1 MAQQAGTWPIF
12 KSLAG
17 YSPGNLGGDLVAGLT
32 LAAIAVPEQMATA
45 RLGGFGPEIGFFAF
59 IAGSLGFA
67 VFGSN
72 RFMSV
77 GADSTIT
84 PIFAGGLAAL
94 AAQASGHPEMAALLA
109 LMVGIIVAAGGVFRL
124 GWIADLLSVPVTT
137 GFLAGIAVHILVS
150 QLPGLLGIPSPS
162 GSLPHQIRAIM
173 GALGRTNPYSLA
185 LGLGVFA
192 VTAGG
197 ERISAKIPGALIG
210 LAAATAATVLLGLEG
225 KGVSVLGSL
234 EGRLP
239 EIALPARTIDEI
251 VPLLPLA
258 LIVAL
263 VVMVQTAA
271 TSRSFPGAKDEAPD
285 VNRDFIGVGAG
296 SILAGLIGSF
306 PVNASPPRTAIVSE
320 TGGRSQLAGLAAA
333 LIVLGLALFGASL
346 LAHVPHA
353 ALAGILL
360 FVAQRI
366 IRLQI
371 MADTYRRTSAEFVL
385 VLATAAAIVAMPIE
399 IGVATGIV
407 LSLMHGMWTTTRAR
421 VIELQRVPGTSI
433 WWPPAPSFHG
443 EVVPGVIVVAF
454 QAPLSFLN
462 AYEFE
467 HGFRKAVDRSEAEAR
482 LVVLEASN
490 IVEIDYTAAKVME
503 TLIAHYRSAG
513 VAFAVS
519 RLESVRAQEAFRRFG
534 LLDLLGPD
542 SLFHSAQEAVN
553 ALAGSAAAP
562 LAS

>member
-1 MAQQAGTWPIF
+1 MAQQGRSWPAF
-12 KSLAG
+12 QSLQG
-17 YSPGNLGGDLVAGLT
+17 YSLGNIGGDLVAGLT

-45 RLGGFGPEIGFFAF
+45 RLGGFGPEVGFFAF

-67 VFGSN
+67 AFGAS
-72 RFMSV
+72 RFLSA

-94 AAQASGHPEMAALLA
+94 AAGQAGGNPALAAMLA
-109 LMVGIIVAAGGVFRL
+109 LMVGIIVATGGAFRL

-150 QLPGLLGIPSPS
+150 QLPGLLGIAAPH
-162 GSLPHQIRAIM
+162 GSLPQQIGGIA
-173 GALGRTNPYSLA
+173 ASLGQTHIYSLM
-185 LGLGVFA
+185 LGLVVFTLT
-192 VTAGG
+192 VGS
-197 ERISAKIPGALIG
+197 ERIDAKIPGALLG
-210 LAAATAATVLLGLEG
+210 LAVATGATILLGLEN
-225 KGVSVLGSL
+225 KGVSVLGTL
-234 EGRLP
+234 QGGLP
-239 EIALPARTIDEI
+239 PLAFPMGHVDEI
-251 VPLLPLA
+251 LPMLPLA
-258 LIVAL
+258 FIVAL

-271 TSRSFPGAKDEAPD
+271 TSRAFPNAKGEPPD

-296 SILAGLIGSF
+296 SILAGLVGSF

-320 TGGRSQLAGLAAA
+320 TGGRSQLAGIAAA
-333 LIVLGLALFGASL
+333 LMVFVLAVFGASL

-366 IRLQI
+366 VRVQV
-371 MADTYRRTSAEFVL
+371 MADVLRSTAPEFAL
-385 VLATAAAIVAMPIE
+385 ILATAAAIVVMPIE

-421 VIELQRVPGTSI
+421 IIELERVTGTSI
-433 WWPPAPSFHG
+433 WWPPSATFHG
-443 EVVPGVIVVAF
+443 EVVPGVIVAAF

-467 HGFRKAVDRSEAEAR
+467 HGFRKLVDRRKGEIK

-503 TLIAHYRSAG
+503 TLIGHCRSAG
-513 VAFAVS
+513 VTFAVS
-519 RLESVRAQEAFRRFG
+519 RLESVRAEQAFERFG
-534 LLDLLGPD
+534 LMELLGRD
-542 SLFHSAQEAVN
+542 RLFHSVEEAVR
-553 ALAGSAAAP
+553 ALA
-562 LAS
+562 

>member
-1 MAQQAGTWPIF
+1 MTQQVRPWPIF
-12 KSLAG
+12 RSLAG
-17 YSPGNLGGDLVAGLT
+17 YSFSSIGGDLVAGLT
-32 LAAIAVPEQMATA
+32 LAAVAVPEQMATA
-45 RLGGFGPEIGFFAF
+45 RLGGFGPEVGFYAF

-67 VFGSN
+67 AFGAN
-72 RFMSV
+72 RFLSA

-94 AAQASGHPEMAALLA
+94 GAAQAGGNPEMAALLA
-109 LMVGIIVAAGGVFRL
+109 LLVGIVVALGGAFRL

-150 QLPGLLGIPSPS
+150 QLPGLLGIPAPH
-162 GSLPHQIRAIM
+162 GSLPRQVGSILSSLA
-173 GALGRTNPYSLA
+173 GTNPYSLI
-185 LGLGVFA
+185 LGLMVFA
-192 VTAGG
+192 FTVGS

-210 LAAATAATVLLGLEG
+210 LAIATGATVLMGLEDR
-225 KGVSVLGSL
+225 GVSVLGTL
-234 EGRLP
+234 QGGLP
-239 EIALPARTIDEI
+239 QIGIPAGDAAEILPM
-251 VPLLPLA
+251 LPLA

-271 TSRSFPGAKDEAPD
+271 TSRAFPNAKGEPPD
-285 VNRDFIGVGAG
+285 INRDFIGVGAG
-296 SILAGLIGSF
+296 SILAGIVGSF

-320 TGGRSQLAGLAAA
+320 TGGRSQLAGIAAA
-333 LIVLGLALFGASL
+333 LIVFALAVFGASL

-366 IRLQI
+366 VRVQV
-371 MADTYRRTSAEFVL
+371 MAEILRRTPAEFAL
-385 VLATAAAIVAMPIE
+385 ILATTAAMVALPIE
-399 IGVATGIV
+399 IGVAVGIV

-421 VIELQRVPGTSI
+421 IIELERVPGTSI
-433 WWPPAPSFHG
+433 WWPPGPAFHG
-443 EVVPGVIVVAF
+443 EAVRGVIVAAF

-467 HGFRKAVDRSEAEAR
+467 HGFRRLVDRRKGEIT

-503 TLIAHYRSAG
+503 TLIDHCRSAG

-519 RLESVRAQEAFRRFG
+519 RLESVRSQLAFKRFG
-534 LLDLLGPD
+534 LIELLGPD
-542 SLFHSAQEAVN
+542 RLFHSVEEAVR
-553 ALAGSAAAP
+553 ALSGNSPSPA
-562 LAS
+562 

>member
-1 MAQQAGTWPIF
+1 MAQQGRSWPIF
-12 KSLAG
+12 KSLDS
-17 YSPGNLGGDLVAGLT
+17 YSLGNISGDLIAGLT

-45 RLGGFGPEIGFFAF
+45 RLGGFGPEVGFYAF

-67 VFGSN
+67 AFGAN
-72 RFMSV
+72 RFLSA

-94 AAQASGHPEMAALLA
+94 AAGHTGGHPEAAALLA
-109 LMVGIIVAAGGVFRL
+109 LLVGIIVAAGGAFRL

-150 QLPGLLGIPSPS
+150 QLPGLLGIPASH
-162 GSLPHQIRAIM
+162 GSLPQQIGEILSS
-173 GALGRTNPYSLA
+173 LGQTNLYSLA
-185 LGLGVFA
+185 LGLVVF
-192 VTAGG
+192 VLTVGS
-197 ERISAKIPGALIG
+197 ERINPKIPGALVG
-210 LAAATAATVLLGLEG
+210 LAVATGATMLLGLEQ
-225 KGVSVLGSL
+225 KGVSVLGTL
-234 EGRLP
+234 QGGLP
-239 EIALPARTIDEI
+239 EIGPPMGHLDQILPM
-251 VPLLPLA
+251 LPLA

-271 TSRSFPGAKDEAPD
+271 TSRAFPNAKGEPPD

-296 SILAGLIGSF
+296 SVLAGIVGGF

-320 TGGRSQLAGLAAA
+320 TGGRSQLAGIAAA
-333 LIVLGLALFGASL
+333 LIVFGLAVFGASL

-366 IRLQI
+366 VRLQV
-371 MADTYRRTSAEFVL
+371 MADIGRRTAPEFAL
-385 VLATAAAIVAMPIE
+385 ILATTAAIVAMPIE
-399 IGVATGIV
+399 IGVAIGIV

-421 VIELQRVPGTSI
+421 IIELERVTGTSI
-433 WWPPAPSFHG
+433 WWPPSAKFHG
-443 EVVPGVIVVAF
+443 EIVPGVVVAAF

-467 HGFRKAVDRSEAEAR
+467 HGFRKLVDRRKGEIR

-503 TLIAHYRSAG
+503 TLIAHCRSAG
-513 VAFAVS
+513 VTFAVS
-519 RLESVRAQEAFRRFG
+519 RLESVRAGQAFERFG
-534 LLDLLGPD
+534 LMELLGPD
-542 SLFHSAQEAVN
+542 RLFHSVEEAVR
-553 ALAGSAAAP
+553 ALA
-562 LAS
+562 